1 MVMNPY
7 DRKTLLARFYRW
19 QPCTEPLRPSA
30 SACPSIFWCDV
41 ILEVHDETVAMGKR
55 SFDFSAVDLVILDPP
70 LELTPDGGD
79 AIHALGKPWVG
90 HGFDADD
97 VGRI

>member
-1 MVMNPY
+1 MIEKLFLHDFTVGNRVQSRFVHLHP
-7 DRKTLLARFYRW
+7 LALHW
-19 QPCTEPLRPSA
+19 A
-30 SACPSIFWCDV
+30 IFWCDV

-55 SFDFSAVDLVILDPP
+55 SFDFSAVDLVILNPP